1 MAPER
6 TFQPDPVQQRVLDHN
21 GGNLLVTG
29 GAGTGKTAVL
39 AERFARLIEDGA
51 DPERMALVVG
61 SKRARREAANALS
74 ERLRRSLPSLNVF
87 TVHALA
93 YRVMASRF
101 AVLDYEEPPEVLSAA
116 DQFAKVREL
125 LLVQDP
131 ARWPAYGRL
140 LPIRG
145 FADEVRQFVLRAQE
159 SLIEAERVAEL
170 AEQAGLGGW
179 RELAEFYRQYLDV
192 LGELGAVDF
201 AGLIWQ
207 SAVAAQKGALLF
219 DHLLVDDYQDTTLGA
234 ESLIAGLQVPD
245 LLVAGDVESHVFSFQ
260 GTTDRPLRRFT
271 ERFPAASTL
280 ELSTD
285 HRTDGAALEAWCAS
299 HTSEEHAAVAREVR
313 RIHAEEGVPWGRMAI
328 VLRRQDDEFR
338 GLIRALDDAG
348 VPRSVAEGGQALSPD
363 AATHPFVLA
372 MRWLARPDERD
383 ALVETILTS
392 ELVGLSPAAA
402 RGAIRAAVSKP
413 GGSPAEALTAPD
425 GAATDEE
432 RIIRAMRDALVDAEA
447 VADRSVLDAFRILW
461 QRLPYSHRLVATT
474 DTDLAAR
481 QGLDAVARF
490 AQAVV
495 EAEDSADPSVQ
506 AFAASLEQGDGTLR
520 FFADGGERSDAVH
533 VLTAHAAVGRE
544 FDTVIM
550 VGTVEGDFPSL
561 TRPEPMFD
569 LATLG
574 GMVSRSERNRVRLA
588 DERRLFRM
596 VVARAVHRV
605 VFTASDPRGPETVL
619 TARSRFVDEL
629 KVRWTGVGALASEP
643 VSVKE
648 ATARWRRTLGDFRA
662 SGAERLSAVDGLLAL
677 SVDPARWWFQRDWT
691 GSERPLHETI
701 RVSASRLETLENCDL
716 QFVLREELGLARPA
730 GYHAWV
736 GKLVHK
742 LIEDC
747 ENGLIERTPQALL
760 AEVERR
766 WQPGQFPS
774 MAVSK
779 AFRALV
785 VDNMLPN
792 WFGEF
797 AGEPALGTEK
807 AFSFDFDGATV
818 VGRIDRIGSILAGGN
833 KITDFKTGKAE
844 RAGKAEEN
852 LQLGVYYLA
861 AHEAEEL
868 AEYRPVRGVE
878 LVFLRG
884 HWKTG
889 EPEHR
894 AWQVGENSAKDER
907 YQEVMRAR
915 LSGLIEHIHELI
927 ETELY
932 RPRTS
937 AECFGCDFKTMCPL
951 WPEGRELFP
960 VGASS

>member
-6 TFQPDPVQQRVLDHN
+6 TFQPDPVQQRVLDHD

-51 DPERMALVVG
+51 DPERLALVVG
-61 SKRARREAANALS
+61 SKRARREAGNALQ

-93 YRVMASRF
+93 YRVMSLRF
-101 AVLDYEEPPEVLSAA
+101 ATLDYEEPPEVLSAA

-131 ARWPAYGRL
+131 SRWPAYGRL
-140 LPIRG
+140 LSMRG
-145 FADEVRQFVLRAQE
+145 FADEVRQFVLRAEE
-159 SLIEAERVAEL
+159 SLIEPERVAEL
-170 AEQAGLGGW
+170 AERAGLGGW

-201 AGLIWQ
+201 AGLVWQ
-207 SAVAAQKGALLF
+207 SAVAAEKGALLF
-219 DHLLVDDYQDTTLGA
+219 DHLLVDDYQDTTFGA
-234 ESLIAGLQVPD
+234 ESLIAGLRVPD
-245 LLVAGDVESHVFSFQ
+245 LVVAGDVESHVFSFQ
-260 GTTDRPLRRFT
+260 GTTDRPLRRFA
-271 ERFPAASTL
+271 ERFPAASAL

-285 HRTDGAALEAWCAS
+285 HRTDAALEAWCAS
-299 HTSEEHAAVAREVR
+299 HTSEEHAAVAREVL
-313 RIHAEEGVPWGRMAI
+313 RIHAEEGVAWGRLAV
-328 VLRRQDDEFR
+328 VLRRQDEGFR
-338 GLIRALDDAG
+338 SLVRALDDAG

-363 AATHPFVLA
+363 AATQPFVLA

-413 GGSPAEALTAPD
+413 GGSPAAALTAPG
-425 GAATDEE
+425 GAATDGQQTISAT
-432 RIIRAMRDALVDAEA
+432 RNVLVDAEA

-461 QRLPYSHRLVATT
+461 QRLPHSHRLVAAS
-474 DTDLAAR
+474 DAELADR
-481 QGLDAVARF
+481 QALDAVARF

-506 AFAASLEQGDGTLR
+506 AFAASLEQGDGTVR
-520 FFADGGERSDAVH
+520 FFANGGERSDAVH

-544 FDTVIM
+544 FDTVIV
-550 VGTVEGDFPSL
+550 VGSVEGDFPSL

-569 LATLG
+569 LAALEGTLT
-574 GMVSRSERNRVRLA
+574 RSDRNRIRLA

-596 VVARAVHRV
+596 VVARAVRRV

-629 KVRWTGVGALASEP
+629 KVPWTGLGALPGES

-648 ATARWRRTLGDFRA
+648 ATSRWRRTLSDPGA

-677 SVDPARWWFQRDWT
+677 GVDPAAWWFQRDWT

-716 QFVLREELGLARPA
+716 QFVLRDELGLSRPA

-747 ENGLIERTPQALL
+747 ENGLIERTPEALL

-779 AFRALV
+779 AFHALV
-785 VDNMLPN
+785 VENMLPH
-792 WFGEF
+792 WFEEF
-797 AGEPALGTEK
+797 ADEQALGTET
-807 AFSFDFDGATV
+807 AFSFEFDGATV
-818 VGRIDRIGSILAGGN
+818 VGRIDRIGPILAGGN
-833 KITDFKTGKAE
+833 KITDFKTGKPE
-844 RAGKAEEN
+844 RAGQAEKS

-868 AEYRPVRGVE
+868 AAFRPVRGVE
-878 LVFLRG
+878 LAFLRG
-884 HWKTG
+884 DWKG
-889 EPEHR
+889 NMARR
-894 AWQVGENSAKDER
+894 AWQVSENSAEDER
-907 YQEVMRAR
+907 YQADMRER
-915 LSGLIEHIHELI
+915 LSGLIGHIRELL
-927 ETELY
+927 ETERY